1 MSGGFLRS
9 LKGLPQASKL
19 FKTERNGS
27 EVNLYWTQLQT
38 AITINNQQV
47 TKMKSNERESNK
59 SLSPEMEFSK
69 KVTFD
74 DYIKANEQKSTK
86 PLPFWRLI
94 VPLLIQ
100 TALIMAIPFQAMFT
114 HVTGKTVILQ
124 TVPVSPDDALQGNSV
139 NLDYNIARYNTL
151 KRLPGWK
158 ELVKRRSG
166 RNGQYVSLAEGTTFY
181 LTLQEQQFP
190 DPGNPKAWKPMRVSA
205 NPPRT
210 LAANQVVLKGIYQ
223 DRAIN
228 YGMETYSIPED
239 QRQQINNNLFQAQQT
254 QGRRQQPILVEV
266 KVDAEGNAVPVSMW
280 VRDASGKGE
289 ALRNYRF

>member
-1 MSGGFLRS
+1 
-9 LKGLPQASKL
+9 
-19 FKTERNGS
+19 
-27 EVNLYWTQLQT
+27 
-38 AITINNQQV
+38 
-47 TKMKSNERESNK
+47 MKSNERESNK
-59 SLSPEMEFSK
+59 SLSPEKEFSQ

-114 HVTGKTVILQ
+114 NYTGKTVILQ
-124 TVPVSPDDALQGNSV
+124 TVPVNPNNLLQGNFV

-151 KRLPGWK
+151 RRLPGWQ
-158 ELVKRRSG
+158 ELVRRRSN
-166 RNGQYVSLAEGTTFY
+166 RNRQYVSLAEGTNLY
-181 LTLQEQQFP
+181 VTLQEQQFP
-190 DPGNPKAWKPMRVSA
+190 DSRNPRAWKPVRVSV

-210 LAANQVVLKGIYQ
+210 LAANQVALKGVYQ
-223 DRAIN
+223 DGAIN
-228 YGMETYSIPED
+228 YGMESYSIPED

-254 QGRRQQPILVEV
+254 QQRRQQPILVEV

-280 VRDASGKGE
+280 VRN
-289 ALRNYRF
+289 RNYRF